1 MDYVCTWKLALLGP
15 TGQMREILGCL
26 RDKPDVPTSW
36 SHWLQVPGNGGE
48 TEVVSVKR
56 NRERRQCPWLL
67 RELPFKRG
75 RSCRT
80 GKSGW
85 RSECFGRK
93 RPHLRLPLTLGV
105 GRGHRWPGPLGS
117 PWNLRTAQGAGIMC
131 RLLQGFQKLLHP
143 W

>member
-48 TEVVSVKR
+48 TEAVSVKR

-93 RPHLRLPLTLGV
+93 RPHLRLPLTQALGLRPALCTWLVV
-105 GRGHRWPGPLGS
+105 GGNEREARIYLTARPLFRPEGRDGP
-117 PWNLRTAQGAGIMC
+117 
-131 RLLQGFQKLLHP
+131 
-143 W
+143 